1 MSKVAITRAHSYQP
15 IEVKKALDEGFK
27 LLGGVG
33 EYIKP
38 GQKVLLKVNVLSAK
52 TPDQNVTTHP
62 EVIGQMIDILNEHG
76 CEVWVGDSS
85 GGNNQ
90 TGNPTGH
97 ALRVTGIQEV
107 VENRGAKLL
116 NFDSTGFVTKKGG
129 EVFKELYIASPFF
142 EADVVISMA
151 KFKTHGL
158 TLMTG
163 GVKNMFGV
171 VPGRAKANYH
181 KEAQTVEKFC
191 TGLLE
196 LYKEV
201 KPHLTV
207 VDGIEGMEGNGPSAG
222 TTKKVGIVVIS
233 PDAISADRVLGEILP
248 CKFQDVLTTY
258 YGHKMG
264 LGQGD
269 INKIEV
275 LGNQTK
281 DLNITPFK
289 LPNTK
294 LVSSLPGFL
303 TIWAVNMMK
312 VVPDIELPG
321 CTGCS
326 FCINSCPVDA
336 MVLSKDNKATID
348 YSKCISCYCCH
359 ELCPKKTIE
368 LKHANKAGKVLAKI
382 LNKRL

>member
-1 MSKVAITRAHSYQP
+1 MTKVSITRAQSYDAVQ
-15 IEVKKALDEGFK
+15 VKEALQEGFS
-27 LLGGVG
+27 LLGGVSQ
-33 EYIKP
+33 YIKP

-62 EVIGQMIDILNEHG
+62 EVIGQMIDILHNHG

-85 GGNNQ
+85 GGNMQ
-90 TGNPTGH
+90 QGNPTGT
-97 ALRVTGIQEV
+97 ALKVTGIQKV
-107 VENRGAKLL
+107 VEQKGAKLL
-116 NFDSTGFVTKKGG
+116 NFDATGFEVRKGG
-129 EVFKELYIASPFF
+129 TVFKELYIAKPIF

-158 TLMTG
+158 TLLTG

-181 KEAQTVEKFC
+181 SEAQTIEKFC
-191 TGLLE
+191 KGLLE

-201 KPHLTV
+201 KPNFTV
-207 VDGIEGMEGNGPSAG
+207 VDGIEAMEGNGPSAG
-222 TTKKVGIVVIS
+222 TTKKCGIIVMS
-233 PDAISADRVLGEILP
+233 PDAISADRILGEILP
-248 CKFQDVLTTY
+248 CRFQDVQTTY
-258 YGHKMG
+258 FGHKMG
-264 LGQGD
+264 LGEGD
-269 INKIEV
+269 INKIQI
-275 LGNQTK
+275 LGTQIQ
-281 DLNITPFK
+281 DLGISSFK

-303 TIWAVNMMK
+303 TSIAVNLMK
-312 VVPDIELPG
+312 VVPKIEPE
-321 CTGCS
+321 CVGCS
-326 FCINSCPVDA
+326 FCIDSCPVDA
-336 MVLSKDNKATID
+336 MSLGNNQKAIID

-368 LKHANKAGKVLAKI
+368 LRQASKIGKALSKL